1 MSLYPNFVVITL
13 LHIREVI
20 IFYAFFLSGL
30 KNEAKFC
37 ISFNTEKIIKLRL
50 EETIVAQI
58 K

>member
-1 MSLYPNFVVITL
+1 MSLYPNFVVIKL
-13 LHIREVI
+13 LHTWEVI
-20 IFYAFFLSGL
+20 IFYSFFLSGL